1 MTTKRYRMRYLDNLE
16 LLRQDDFADRI
27 QKRGQLVCPLCHTE
41 EGIECQDEGWGEEM
55 TYWTTNAC
63 EGCSF
68 MWETVFAVSGYVS
81 LTDDEEIA
89 EIKATWGVQ
98 LEMPLEADP
107 KDTEVPR
114 KLVDWH

>member
-98 LEMPLEADP
+98 LEMSLEIEPPP
-107 KDTEVPR
+107 KPPR

>member
-1 MTTKRYRMRYLDNLE
+1 MTCLDNLE
-16 LLRQDDFADRI
+16 LLRQNEFTDRI

-55 TYWTTNAC
+55 TYWTTNYC
-63 EGCSF
+63 GGCSF
-68 MWETVFAVSGYVS
+68 MWETVFAVGGYVALS
-81 LTDDEEIA
+81 DPEEIA